1 MDQNTIPNPTTISS
15 DKEKM
20 LSVWQQHMNAEF
32 VLKDADA
39 ALATM
44 TDHPYVFLVGLG
56 VARVGRTAVREFYAN
71 TFIPEIPADFEV
83 NSLSLT
89 IDGDRLVEEMVGR
102 FTHTIKTDWI
112 LPGVRPTH
120 RRIEIS
126 AVAVVGFEAGK
137 IAYERLYWDHAAV
150 LAQAGIVD
158 HPMAVAGVAAAARLL
173 RLSATPGVDPGP

>member
-1 MDQNTIPNPTTISS
+1 MDQNTISTPRTASS
-15 DKEKM
+15 DRDKM
-20 LSVWQQHMNAEF
+20 LSIWQQHMNAEF

-44 TDHPYVFLVGLG
+44 TDRPYVFLVGLG
-56 VARVGRTAVREFYAN
+56 VARVGHQAVREFYAN
-71 TFIPEIPADFEV
+71 TFMPQIPADFEV

-112 LPGVRPTH
+112 LPGVRPTN

-126 AVAVVGFEAGK
+126 AVVVVGFEAGK

-158 HPMAVAGVAAAARLL
+158 HPMAGAGVEAAAQLL
-173 RLSATPGVDPGP
+173 RLSATPGVDPEL